1 MIKIK
6 ETKNGSK
13 YFVTNDGIIDNNLNL
28 YDFDFNEFKKE
39 GNMHKVSIILIWLFY
54 QMLAV
59 ILKNRRKNTDLL
71 KNLKKMQLY
80 KKGGMKWK

>member
-28 YDFDFNEFKKE
+28 YDFDFNEFQKE
-39 GNMHKVSIILIWLFY
+39 IAG
-54 QMLAV
+54 
-59 ILKNRRKNTDLL
+59 
-71 KNLKKMQLY
+71 Y
-80 KKGGMKWK
+80 KKADIMRNWEAYEEIETITDIDSVKCLMWLNY

>member
-28 YDFDFNEFKKE
+28 YDFDLEKFKKE
-39 GNMHKVSIILIWLFY
+39 IAS
-54 QMLAV
+54 
-59 ILKNRRKNTDLL
+59 
-71 KNLKKMQLY
+71 Y
-80 KKGGMKWK
+80 KKADIMQNWESYEEMETITDIDTVKCFMWLNY